1 MATPIPENR
10 ASFQWAELAE
20 ATRGLSSGP
29 GPLEVTGVT
38 SDSRRVRPGNLFVA
52 LPGEHFDGHAF
63 VDQAVRAGATGVLVE
78 RPVSVP
84 AGVGICQVP
93 SVVAAL
99 AELARYHRQRL
110 ACKVI
115 AVAGSAGKT
124 TTKTLVA
131 AALEAVAPGRV
142 HSTPG
147 NLNNAIGV
155 PFVLLGLEP
164 EHRFLVV
171 EIGTNQLGEVEQL
184 ARTVE
189 PDVGILTL
197 IGLEHTEGLGD
208 IDSIETEE
216 AALLFQVPRTGS
228 VVFNADDVRVRRQAL
243 NAPAHTKIGYG
254 RDALAA
260 YRLVQRVTRGLHR
273 AEIEVER
280 PDGSRVG
287 LESPL
292 LGEAG
297 ALAVLCAFATSELCH
312 GALLDPAEFN
322 AQLEA
327 ASASPE
333 GRLALTELGDGSV
346 VIDDSYNSNP
356 ASVRSSLSVAV
367 ELAEQR
373 GGRLLLVLGE
383 MLELGSLAVGEHRR
397 LGEDL
402 AAIPAAFLVAVAG
415 HARELVAPAR
425 AAGIE
430 AEFAEASDR
439 ALSLVLDR
447 IRPRDVV
454 LVKASRGVRAEG
466 VVRGLIAAKGASA

>member
-10 ASFQWAELAE
+10 AGFEWDEVARATGGLAS
-20 ATRGLSSGP
+20 GSGP
-29 GPLEVTGVT
+29 LAVTGVT

-52 LPGEHFDGHAF
+52 LPGERFDGHAF
-63 VDQAVRAGATGVLVE
+63 VEQALRAGATGVLVE
-78 RPVSVP
+78 RAVTVP
-84 AGVGICQVP
+84 PGVGVCQVP
-93 SVVAAL
+93 STLTAL
-99 AELARYHRQRL
+99 GELARYHRRRA

-124 TTKTLVA
+124 TTKMLVA
-131 AALEAVAPGRV
+131 AALEAVAPGGV

-164 EHRFLVV
+164 QHGFLVV

-184 ARTVE
+184 ARIVE

-197 IGLEHTEGLGD
+197 VGLEHTEGLGD

-228 VVFNADDVRVRRQAL
+228 IVFNADDPRVRRQAL
-243 NAPAHTKIGYG
+243 NAPARTKLGYG
-254 RDALAA
+254 RDADAA
-260 YRLVQRVTRGLHR
+260 YRLLQRTTRNLHL
-273 AEIEVER
+273 AELEIER
-280 PDGSRVG
+280 ADGARAR

-297 ALAVLCAFATSELCH
+297 ALAVLCAFATAELCH
-312 GALLDPAEFN
+312 GSRLDPREFN
-322 AQLEA
+322 AKLSA
-327 ASASPE
+327 ASPE

-356 ASVRSSLSVAV
+356 ASVRSSLTVAV

-383 MLELGSLAVGEHRR
+383 MRELGPLAAREHRR
-397 LGEDL
+397 LGEEL
-402 AAIPAAFLVAVAG
+402 ASIPAALVVAVAG

-430 AEFAEASDR
+430 AEFAEDSETALGLVRDR
-439 ALSLVLDR
+439 MRA
-447 IRPRDVV
+447 RDVV
-454 LVKASRGVRAEG
+454 LVKASRGIRAEA
-466 VVRGLIAAKGASA
+466 VVHGLIAGGASA